1 MRFGHIVVFL
11 VFAIVNIVP
20 GHTQT
25 MNRLGIL
32 TGAKNSTYFEFGE
45 DISNII
51 GSVCGAKMEVYDTI
65 GSLDNLKKLR
75 KQPFVQLALV
85 QHDVLSFIKV
95 FRQDDKELQDWVDK
109 YRYVFS
115 LYPEEVHILT
125 RKNSG
130 IDSIEQLNG
139 KRVAIGLPNSGTHLT
154 ATMLLNLVGVTIYPV
169 ELTPEAAIDKLAAAT
184 GDKAELDAAFYVV
197 GKPTPYLDQRG
208 PKYANLKLVTVN
220 NKNALTLYQ
229 PAQIGPAD
237 YPWVSAP
244 VQTVAVNS
252 ALISFDFKE
261 EQCHNVAM
269 VARQILENFEEL
281 KRIGH
286 KKWAEVNLQAPVA
299 GWPRYD
305 CVTDRLN
312 VPIKVS
318 ADASRKKCEF
328 GSSAPAQP
336 VAECNCDRFTGAEKI
351 ICSLSQNRG
360 VCPK

>member
-1 MRFGHIVVFL
+1 MRLLYIVAL
-11 VFAIVNIVP
+11 LALAATDI
-20 GHTQT
+20 GRADAQT

-32 TGAKNSTYFEFGE
+32 TGAKNSTYYQFGE
-45 DISNII
+45 DINNII
-51 GSVCGAKMEVYDTI
+51 SSVCGAKVEVHETV
-65 GSLDNLKKLR
+65 GSIDNLRKLR

-95 FRQDDKELQDWVDK
+95 FKQDDRELQDWVDK

-130 IDSIEQLNG
+130 IDSIEQLSG
-139 KRVAIGLPNSGTHLT
+139 KRVAIGLANSGTHLT
-154 ATMLLNLVGVTIYPV
+154 ATMLLNLVGVTIHPI
-169 ELTPEAAIDKLAAAT
+169 ELAPEAAIEKLISATADKS
-184 GDKAELDAAFYVV
+184 DVDAVLYVI
-197 GKPTPYLDQRG
+197 GKPSGFLTQKTIDYS
-208 PKYANLKLVTVN
+208 NLKLVSVN

-229 PAQIGPAD
+229 DARIGPED
-237 YPWVSAP
+237 YRWMAAP
-244 VQTVAVNS
+244 VQTVSVNA

-261 EQCHNVAM
+261 EQCNNVAM
-269 VARQILENFEEL
+269 VARQIVDNLEEL

-286 KKWAEVNLQAPVA
+286 RKWSEVNLQAPVA

-305 CVTDRLN
+305 CITDKLTL
-312 VPIKVS
+312 PLKTF
-318 ADASRKKCEF
+318 ADASKRKCEF
-328 GSSAPAQP
+328 GTTAAPP
-336 VAECNCDRFTGAEKI
+336 PPECNCDRFTGAEKI